1 MKRRKRGS
9 KPHRMILANAMLVL
23 MCLLTACSS
32 GDKGESSKTTASSEA
47 VVQSEQGSSSG
58 QVEYTLKGTVEDS
71 TMSTLTVAAENGQ
84 SYVFQKEG
92 IEIKTGQSGILIGN
106 PVAVTYCGDLDE
118 GKTQQDVRIITIEVE
133 DAAVSSQE
141 ATSQSSSDPDKTI
154 QNILDKMTLEE
165 KVGQMF
171 IARCPE
177 KGAVQK
183 VKEYHLGGYI
193 LFARDFEDNTK
204 EQVKE
209 TIQSYQKQSDIPM
222 LIGVDEEGGTVN
234 RISRYPAFRAE
245 PFSSPQE
252 LYKAGGF
259 EAIEKDT
266 VEKCTLLHE
275 LGVNLNFAPVCDV
288 SKDPEDFIYNRSFG
302 KDASQTAQYVTT
314 VVDTMKEQKIVS
326 VLKHFPGY
334 GDNEDTHTGIAYDNR
349 SYDDFVQSDFIP
361 FEAGIDSGADVV
373 LVSHNIVKSMD
384 DQRPASLSPRVHEIL
399 REELGFS
406 GVIVTDDLY
415 MDGVRDFADDEQVA
429 VMAVEAGND
438 LLCCTDFTVQIPAVV
453 DAVKSGEIPEH
464 RIDQSVIRIL
474 EMKRNW
480 GLL

>member
-1 MKRRKRGS
+1 M
-9 KPHRMILANAMLVL
+9 
-23 MCLLTACSS
+23 
-32 GDKGESSKTTASSEA
+32 
-47 VVQSEQGSSSG
+47 
-58 QVEYTLKGTVEDS
+58 
-71 TMSTLTVAAENGQ
+71 
-84 SYVFQKEG
+84 
-92 IEIKTGQSGILIGN
+92 
-106 PVAVTYCGDLDE
+106 
-118 GKTQQDVRIITIEVE
+118 
-133 DAAVSSQE
+133 
-141 ATSQSSSDPDKTI
+141 
-154 QNILDKMTLEE
+154 
-165 KVGQMF
+165 
-171 IARCPE
+171 
-177 KGAVQK
+177 
-183 VKEYHLGGYI
+183 
-193 LFARDFEDNTK
+193 
-204 EQVKE
+204 
-209 TIQSYQKQSDIPM
+209 
-222 LIGVDEEGGTVN
+222 DEEGGTVN

-252 LYKAGGF
+252 RYKAGGF

-314 VVDTMKEQKIVS
+314 VVDVMKKQKMGS